1 MYAPGPAGRLSR
13 RPTGR
18 ARPRIASPIA
28 DGGAGA
34 ARTAAHCC
42 HPCQARSVPGTPHGL
57 LTLSGPRLPGRHW
70 ASRGGDARALTKAD
84 ISGSAGFAQSS
95 VSSRRSAPR
104 AGSTPSRFHTSQS
117 PRGSARCMPGSCS
130 CSSRRFG
137 PGPPARRRRLRAATW
152 PSSDC
157 PREWL
162 VEKIVYAS
170 CIACLHRGV
179 SRAPVSRS
187 RRTAICRSRAVA
199 AGTGREYR

>member
-1 MYAPGPAGRLSR
+1 VYAPGPAGRLSR

-42 HPCQARSVPGTPHGL
+42 PPCQARFVPGTPHGL
-57 LTLSGPRLPGRHW
+57 LTLSGRRLPGRPW
-70 ASRGGDARALTKAD
+70 APRVGDDRALTKAD

-95 VSSRRSAPR
+95 
-104 AGSTPSRFHTSQS
+104 TPSRSHASQS
-117 PRGSARCMPGSCS
+117 PRGNARCLPGSCS
-130 CSSRRFG
+130 CSSRLFG
-137 PGPPARRRRLRAATW
+137 PDPPARRRRRRAATW
-152 PSSDC
+152 PSPDC